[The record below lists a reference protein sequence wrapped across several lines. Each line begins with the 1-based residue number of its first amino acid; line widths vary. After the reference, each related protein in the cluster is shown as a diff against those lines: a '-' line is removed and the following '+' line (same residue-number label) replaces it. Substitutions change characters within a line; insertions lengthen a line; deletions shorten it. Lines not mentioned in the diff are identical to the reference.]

1 MLYPQQAFNLT
12 GKLFLI
18 VNPRGLCFVLQK
30 FEWITQSMLY
40 FALFSIY
47 VSIAVYSQMYP
58 IFASFS
64 FRLWGIGAAISA
76 FLIII
81 FDNTKISLL
90 LFATQWGNT
99 DQYENNDVRKNFEI
113 LFSS

>member
-1 MLYPQQAFNLT
+1 MDNTEYAVF
-12 GKLFLI
+12 
-18 VNPRGLCFVLQK
+18 CFILH
-30 FEWITQSMLY
+30 I
-40 FALFSIY
+40 
-47 VSIAVYSQMYP
+47 SIAVYSQMYP